1 MSKRDPFGSDAD
13 DMRAVF
19 EEAKRLAAQKQE
31 ERSAA
36 REQAQARLAQDQFAA
51 QLANTQAP
59 PGSFLEGL
67 RPYAGELR
75 LRGAPPG
82 WPRFAATQAEAAAQ
96 LAEVRARQERLAV
109 AAQFGVAGPIGGPD
123 RSGDVAAEAAR
134 LGLGKALTAAVA
146 AGLLSED
153 RAVAMIV
160 AGGVNNKPL
169 GPEDARGLLAAAVA
183 QAVLSEALSEDD
195 AARIAAIVEPDR
207 PSGGGGAGAAR
218 YEGLIYD
225 AMLMRPCHL
234 SEHDEYHRDSSDPCV
249 QQAAEIGRG
258 LLSGLGDP
266 PPTALP
272 RAPHANPDG
281 SRAACCARDGR
292 IGTWLVYGRTLD
304 PAARFASDGPADGP
318 RSSDLS

>member
-1 MSKRDPFGSDAD
+1 MNKRNPFGSDAD

-31 ERSAA
+31 ERFAA
-36 REQAQARLAQDQFAA
+36 RASQAWAAQEAQDQFAA
-51 QLANTQAP
+51 QLANAQAP

-75 LRGAPPG
+75 LRGAPPPG
-82 WPRFAATQAEAAAQ
+82 PRFAATSAEVAAQ
-96 LAEVRARQERLAV
+96 LAEVKARRERLSTGAR
-109 AAQFGVAGPIGGPD
+109 FGVDGSILGPGGAPD
-123 RSGDVAAEAAR
+123 AAAEAAR
-134 LGLGKALTAAVA
+134 VGLGMALSAAVA

-160 AGGVNNKPL
+160 AGGINDRPL
-169 GPEDARGLLAAAVA
+169 GPGEARDLLAASVA

-207 PSGGGGAGAAR
+207 PSGEPGGAGAAR

-304 PAARFASDGPADGP
+304 PAARFASDGP